1 MLNTEAENDDL
12 EYAVRSKMTWRR
24 EGADW
29 VLFYDRRRMGRVV
42 PDPAGLYRSIKSG
55 GRLSDKA
62 NLSWSKDSVM
72 GDAIREIEW
81 EVRHGDARDPRKR
94 PEKRGSKTDKSSP
107 MRLAA

>member
-29 VLFYDRRRMGRVV
+29 VLFYDRRRMGRAV